1 MPISPPSTVLSAM
14 RRYQRSALFGGGI
27 VLTVLA
33 LATFGMAVAS
43 IVHVHLASE
52 RRALTVEGLQLASEA
67 VKAERVLR
75 STVYFAELIWAQR
88 ETAAGAEVERFRGN
102 GGQMELRRGSGLQ
115 SMLFVSPSPAAP
127 VPELGRFIALTSHLS
142 ATMAAITSEQHYD
155 LSAYLYTPSRDLIV
169 ASPAPWPDQARIDAS
184 LANRTALFDALTRMN
199 GKSIAPDNVTDP
211 RNGLRAVRWVEPS
224 RSPLTGIPS
233 IRLTINAVDATGTP
247 FAVFVSEIPVDLM
260 LRSVSTDRFDGTF
273 VVTNQEGVPITTS
286 VGDAARPDVI
296 AAAREVAGASGVAI
310 RRASNGVY
318 TASGPLGTTGWRL
331 VYAYTWGDIVA
342 GIWPQVRL
350 TAILAAGLIGM
361 LWVLLLWFNRRVFGP
376 LLEQSA
382 RVVETEHLNRMLI
395 ETAPIG
401 LGVIE
406 AGTGRPMLFS
416 PATTDVAERVITQT
430 GSLFADIARR
440 YVARRDAGIVHDD
453 LALSTRDGD
462 RIDLAISLAPARYRN
477 ANVLVAAFTDI
488 TDKKRVEQ
496 ALRDAKH
503 AAEDARQAA
512 DAANRAKSAFL
523 STMSHEIRTPLNA
536 ILGNLELIERMAL
549 PAAVAERL
557 NVVVSSSNALLGII
571 NDVLDFSK
579 IEAGQISIESIPFDA
594 AAVVRD
600 VAAIF
605 EPVADAKGL
614 LLDCIVDDGLAARYL
629 GDPTRVRQIA
639 SNLLSNAVKFTE
651 AGDVLIEIHP
661 AIDGAGRPSV
671 AIGVSDTGIGISE
684 AQQRDLFEPF
694 TQADSTI
701 ARRFGGSGL
710 GLSLCRRLVD
720 LMDGTIEVSSV
731 PGEGS
736 RFVVTLP
743 FPPTDAPMPDDDAAL
758 APNDATTLAGRRIL
772 AVDDQ
777 PSNRELIRMQLE
789 ALGCRVELADS
800 GADAFHRVNTDP
812 FDLLLTDLNMPG
824 MDGYVL
830 ARSLRVQGATLP
842 IVVLTAHAEIEEHRR
857 CKAAGIDAVLVKPV
871 KLTVLDTTLRRLLG
885 AGASPAAR
893 MVERD
898 SIASIA
904 DARLPDTV
912 HAALSRSTRDV
923 LASLHDAL
931 RSHDADAVLRDL
943 HTLRGMYA
951 MIREFP
957 VADACEEMERQE
969 RRGELG
975 AVTTALD
982 ELASLAWQALAKR
995 GASAAARDG
1004 AAE

>member
-14 RRYQRSALFGGGI
+14 RRYQRAALFGGGI

-33 LATFGMAVAS
+33 LVTFGMAVAS

-88 ETAAGAEVERFRGN
+88 ETASGAEVARFRAN

-127 VPELGRFIALTSHLS
+127 VPELGRFIALTGHLS

-155 LSAYLYTPSRDLIV
+155 LSAYLYTPSRDLVV
-169 ASPAPWPDQARIDAS
+169 ASPAPWPDRARLDAS
-184 LANRTALFDALTRMN
+184 LSNRTALFDALTQAG
-199 GKSIAPDNVTDP
+199 GKSIAPDKATDP
-211 RNGLRAVRWVEPS
+211 RNGLRAVRWVDPS
-224 RSPLTGIPS
+224 PSPLTGIPS
-233 IRLTINAVDATGTP
+233 IRLTINAVDTSGAP

-260 LRSVSTDRFDGTF
+260 LRSVSADRFDGTF

-286 VGDAARPDVI
+286 AEGTARPDVL
-296 AAAREVAGASGVAI
+296 AAAREVAGASGIVT
-310 RRASNGVY
+310 RRASNGVF

-331 VYAYTWGDIVA
+331 IYAYTWGDLAA

-350 TAILAAGLIGM
+350 TAALAAGLIGV
-361 LWVLLLWFNRRVFGP
+361 LWALLLWFNRRVFGP

-416 PATTDVAERVITQT
+416 PATNDVAERVVTET
-430 GSLFADIARR
+430 DSLFGDIARR
-440 YVARRDAGIVHDD
+440 YVEQRDAGIVHDD
-453 LALSTRDGD
+453 LALTTRDGD

-477 ANVLVAAFTDI
+477 ASVLIAAFTDI
-488 TDKKRVEQ
+488 TDKKRIEQ
-496 ALRDAKH
+496 ALRDAKLAADNARH
-503 AAEDARQAA
+503 AAD
-512 DAANRAKSAFL
+512 DANRAKSTFL

-549 PAAVAERL
+549 PAAAGERL
-557 NVVVSSSNALLGII
+557 RVVVSSSNALLGII

-614 LLDCIVDDGLAARYL
+614 LFDCIVDDGLAARYL

-639 SNLLSNAVKFTE
+639 SNLLSNAIKFTDE
-651 AGDVLIEIHP
+651 GDVLIEIN
-661 AIDGAGRPSV
+661 ATTDDAGRPSI
-671 AIGVSDTGIGISE
+671 AIGVSDTGIGISDV
-684 AQQRDLFEPF
+684 QQRKLFEPF

-720 LMDGTIEVSSV
+720 LMDGTIDVSSV

-743 FPPTDAPMPDDDAAL
+743 FPPTDAPLPADDSALALGGAAAL
-758 APNDATTLAGRRIL
+758 DGLRVL

-777 PSNRELIRMQLE
+777 PSNRELMRMQLE
-789 ALGCRVELADS
+789 AIGCSVELAES
-800 GADAFHRVNTDP
+800 GADALHRLNTQP

-830 ARSLRVQGATLP
+830 ARSLRAQGATLP
-842 IVVLTAHAEIEEHRR
+842 IVALTAHAEIEEHRR

-871 KLTVLDTTLRRLLG
+871 MLATLDATLRRLSG
-885 AGASPAAR
+885 ATASPAAR
-893 MVERD
+893 MPDSD
-898 SIASIA
+898 SIG
-904 DARLPDTV
+904 DGRLPDAV
-912 HAALSRSTRDV
+912 HVALSQSAHGL
-923 LASLHDAL
+923 LASLREAL
-931 RSHDADAVLRDL
+931 AGNDADAVLRDL
-943 HTLRGMYA
+943 HTLRGMFA
-951 MIREFP
+951 MIREYP
-957 VADACEEMERQE
+957 VADTCAELERQVK
-969 RRGELG
+969 RGEL
-975 AVTTALD
+975 AA
-982 ELASLAWQALAKR
+982 LASAFDGLESLVRQTLGRR
-995 GASAAARDG
+995 GASAFVHQQST
-1004 AAE
+1004 E